1 EALPDDLVRHAHME
15 SAEPTLTGAFEAC
28 AAAGA
33 VEIVIH
39 PYFLGPGRH
48 TTRDIPRLVA
58 EAAARHPGLRTRLA
72 EPLGVDAKIVE
83 VVLER
88 VRAARPADD

>member
-1 EALPDDLVRHAHME
+1 ME
-15 SAEPTLTGAFEAC
+15 SAEPTLAEAFEAC
-28 AAAGA
+28 VAAGA
-33 VEIVIH
+33 VEIVVH

-58 EAAARHPGLRTRLA
+58 EAAARHPGLRASLT

-83 VVLER
+83 VVLAR